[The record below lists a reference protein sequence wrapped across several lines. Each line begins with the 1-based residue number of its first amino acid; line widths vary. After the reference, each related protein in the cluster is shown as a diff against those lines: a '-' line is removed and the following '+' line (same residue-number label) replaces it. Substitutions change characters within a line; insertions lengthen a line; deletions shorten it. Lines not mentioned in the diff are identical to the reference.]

1 MTDRP
6 TILAMGPTCAPITLI
21 LAHGAG
27 APMDTPFME
36 TISSG
41 LAAAGIQ
48 VLRFEFPYMI
58 RRRQDGKRRPPDRQ
72 RVLLDAWRSV
82 VDAAGIGPVAIGGK
96 SMGGRMAAMVADEVQ
111 ASALICLGY
120 PFHPLGKPDRLRIEH
135 LRTLTTPTLILQGER
150 DPLGNQ
156 AEVGTFPLAESVR
169 VHWLADGDHD
179 LTPRKRSGRTADQNL
194 NEAIDEIAGF
204 LAD

>member
-6 TILAMGPTCAPITLI
+6 TILTAGPTCAPITLI

-36 TISSG
+36 KISSG

-82 VDAAGIGPVAIGGK
+82 VDAAGIGPIAIGGK

-111 ASALICLGY
+111 ASALICLRY
-120 PFHPLGKPDRLRIEH
+120 PFHPLGKPD
-135 LRTLTTPTLILQGER
+135 
-150 DPLGNQ
+150 
-156 AEVGTFPLAESVR
+156 
-169 VHWLADGDHD
+169 
-179 LTPRKRSGRTADQNL
+179 
-194 NEAIDEIAGF
+194 
-204 LAD
+204 

>member
-6 TILAMGPTCAPITLI
+6 TILTAGPTCAPITLI
-21 LAHGAG
+21 LAHGAS

-36 TISSG
+36 KISSG

-58 RRRQDGKRRPPDRQ
+58 RRRQDDK
-72 RVLLDAWRSV
+72 
-82 VDAAGIGPVAIGGK
+82 
-96 SMGGRMAAMVADEVQ
+96 
-111 ASALICLGY
+111 
-120 PFHPLGKPDRLRIEH
+120 RLRIEH

-179 LTPRKRSGRTADQNL
+179 LTPRKRSGRAADQNL